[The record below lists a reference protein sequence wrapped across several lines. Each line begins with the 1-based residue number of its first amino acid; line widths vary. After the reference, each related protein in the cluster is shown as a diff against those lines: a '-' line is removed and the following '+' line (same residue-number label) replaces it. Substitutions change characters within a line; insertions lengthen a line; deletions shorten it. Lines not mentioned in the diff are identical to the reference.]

1 MRIHLLGL
9 SVMFADAWTVP
20 GAGALRTAHPLRA
33 AGGHMNAGADL
44 LGRLFSGGSKDPWP
58 VEQCTAP
65 TWEELRVMHD
75 AQATE
80 EQLGFRARLESGRG
94 DAASL
99 ATIRRFDA
107 PDGEEPRVT
116 LYRDTA
122 SWCPYCEKVWI
133 MLEEKRVPYRIEKV
147 NMNCYG
153 SKPASFLKIQPSG
166 GIPVASVD
174 GTVIRES
181 NDILSAIEAAF
192 PERPLIPPPSEASH
206 VRVRPL
212 LQLERQLFGAWFNWL
227 GQGGSGHGAQL
238 LNFEALLREVEAELE
253 EGGGPYFLGPEL
265 SLVDCMFAPFLE
277 RMAAS
282 LPYYK
287 VG

>member
-33 AGGHMNAGADL
+33 AGGRMNAGADL

-65 TWEELRVMHD
+65 TWEELRAMHD

-107 PDGEEPRVT
+107 PDSEEPRVT

-122 SWCPYCEKVWI
+122 SWCPYCEKVWLA
-133 MLEEKRVPYRIEKV
+133 LEEKRVPYRIEKV

-153 SKPASFLKIQPSG
+153 SKPASFLLIQPSG
-166 GIPVASVD
+166 GIPVA
-174 GTVIRES
+174 
-181 NDILSAIEAAF
+181 
-192 PERPLIPPPSEASH
+192 
-206 VRVRPL
+206 
-212 LQLERQLFGAWFNWL
+212 
-227 GQGGSGHGAQL
+227 
-238 LNFEALLREVEAELE
+238 
-253 EGGGPYFLGPEL
+253 
-265 SLVDCMFAPFLE
+265 
-277 RMAAS
+277 
-282 LPYYK
+282 
-287 VG
+287 

>member
-1 MRIHLLGL
+1 MRERDDERNCPVKNLMRISQLLGL
-9 SVMFADAWTVP
+9 SVMLADAWTVP
-20 GAGALRTAHPLRA
+20 GTGALRSAHPLRA
-33 AGGHMNAGADL
+33 AGGRMNAGDL
-44 LGRLFSGGSKDPWP
+44 LGRLFSGGASKDPWP

-65 TWEELRVMHD
+65 TWEELRAMHD

-122 SWCPYCEKVWI
+122 SWCPYCEKVWLV
-133 MLEEKRVPYRIEKV
+133 LEEKRVPYRIEKV

-166 GIPVASVD
+166 GIPVASLD

-181 NDILSAIEAAF
+181 NDILYAIEAAF
-192 PERPLIPPPSEASH
+192 PERPLIPSPSEASH
-206 VRVRPL
+206 VRVRL
-212 LQLERQLFGAWFNWL
+212 D
-227 GQGGSGHGAQL
+227 
-238 LNFEALLREVEAELE
+238 
-253 EGGGPYFLGPEL
+253 L
-265 SLVDCMFAPFLE
+265 SLTLTLATLTLATLTVATLT
-277 RMAAS
+277 MATLTVATLTVATLTMVQARLDFP
-282 LPYYK
+282 LPSR
-287 VG
+287 G